1 MRTRRIPGIGLILS
15 LSAYRIGVLLMSFPS
30 LGHPRG
36 RLETWL
42 SRKLQHGH
50 LKDLPLYHPIRG
62 GPGQPPER
70 YARLLLTRLH
80 DTGLASWDQECL
92 RDDGRAF
99 RGWVEAMLIDSM
111 PLVGFPSGHRVQYSM
126 A

>member
-1 MRTRRIPGIGLILS
+1 MT
-15 LSAYRIGVLLMSFPS
+15 FPS
-30 LGHPRG
+30 PGHPRG

-62 GPGQPPER
+62 GSGQPPER

-80 DTGLASWDQECL
+80 DTGLASWDRECL

-99 RGWVEAMLIDSM
+99 RGWVEAMLIDSVPM
-111 PLVGFPSGHRVQYSM
+111 VGFPDALRVQYSL

>member
-1 MRTRRIPGIGLILS
+1 MT
-15 LSAYRIGVLLMSFPS
+15 FPS

-42 SRKLQHGH
+42 QRKLLHGH

-62 GPGQPPER
+62 GTGQPPER
-70 YARLLLTRLH
+70 YARSLLARLH
-80 DTGLASWDQECL
+80 DMGLAPWDRECIQ
-92 RDDGRAF
+92 DDGRAF
-99 RGWVEAMLIDSM
+99 RGWVEAMLVDATPI
-111 PLVGFPSGHRVQYSM
+111 VGFPVNQRISYSL